1 MMKLISE
8 ELLDSVS
15 HEARESS
22 RLRMNYNFHESLDAP
37 IHRLLNALE
46 PGTYLPP
53 HRHTD
58 KEETYVVLRGSLL
71 TFFYDDLG
79 NVMEKVN
86 LNLSAG
92 VYGVE
97 IPSGTWHSIIA
108 LEPGTVIFEIKSGPY
123 KPLPPEDI
131 AAMGACTLRLGRCGC
146 VYETNVGGLISTF
159 KHSASCQHTCTY
171 NASLIF

>member
-37 IHRLLNALE
+37 IQRLLNALE

-79 NVMEKVN
+79 NVIEKVN
-86 LNLSAG
+86 LNPSAG

-131 AAMGACTLRLGRCGC
+131 APWAPAPSDLEGAAVFMKRMLE
-146 VYETNVGGLISTF
+146 V
-159 KHSASCQHTCTY
+159 
-171 NASLIF
+171 